1 MFHRHLQNIRFL
13 QFGLVQPER
22 SDHGFFELIQTVVYP
37 LPPLSLNE
45 RLSELQ
51 MVAGHPLLS
60 GLREMV
66 RLTLSC
72 SMAPYRLSSGR
83 TGFTVTCHD
92 KYF

>member
-45 RLSELQ
+45 RLSELSF
-51 MVAGHPLLS
+51 LLCA
-60 GLREMV
+60 RMFPQVV
-66 RLTLSC
+66 RH
-72 SMAPYRLSSGR
+72 G
-83 TGFTVTCHD
+83 
-92 KYF
+92 